1 MFLLL
6 IFTILSSNFIKISQ
20 LDFFFLPTYMI
31 NAVYIR
37 KKNNPSSRRKGV
49 TVQMI
54 ILLLYTARSH
64 TVKKSSCEAGKL
76 FVQ

>member
-6 IFTILSSNFIKISQ
+6 IFTILSSHFIKISQ
-20 LDFFFLPTYMI
+20 LDFFFLSTYMV

-37 KKNNPSSRRKGV
+37 KKKNNPSSRRKGV

-54 ILLLYTARSH
+54 ILLL
-64 TVKKSSCEAGKL
+64 
-76 FVQ
+76 